1 MTTSILA
8 TTKSVIKHW
17 YLILIAGVIF
27 IAAGIWVMST
37 PLSAYLALSI
47 LFSVSFFIIGLME
60 VLFAL
65 ANHKEMKGWGWTLVF
80 GLFNLLISFI
90 LFYDPLISI
99 TTLPLYVGFVV
110 LFRSITTIGVS
121 LDTEN
126 YGTPGKGSL
135 LALGILAALSD
146 HRTGNPTSRCPFF
159 TTAQLLY
166 QNRAISFVNFRII
179 HCATIRKDFGPFV
192 VMKKYNPF
200 VT

>member
-8 TTKSVIKHW
+8 TTKSVIKRW
-17 YLILIAGVIF
+17 YLILLVGVVF

-60 VLFAL
+60 VLFAI

-135 LALGILAALSD
+135 LALGILGVFFSFILLWNPAFAGLSLVIW
-146 HRTGNPTSRCPFF
+146 
-159 TTAQLLY
+159 TAIGLITAGIYSIYFSFLL
-166 QNRAISFVNFRII
+166 
-179 HCATIRKDFGPFV
+179 
-192 VMKKYNPF
+192 KKLA
-200 VT
+200 

>member
-8 TTKSVIKHW
+8 TTKSVIKRW
-17 YLILIAGVIF
+17 YLILLVGVVF

-60 VLFAL
+60 VLFAI

-135 LALGILAALSD
+135 LALGILGVFFSFILLWNPAFAGLSLVIWTAIALI
-146 HRTGNPTSRCPFF
+146 
-159 TTAQLLY
+159 TAGIYSIYFSFLL
-166 QNRAISFVNFRII
+166 
-179 HCATIRKDFGPFV
+179 
-192 VMKKYNPF
+192 KKLA
-200 VT
+200 

>member
-17 YLILIAGVIF
+17 YLILIVGVIF
-27 IAAGIWVMST
+27 VAAGIWVMST

-135 LALGILAALSD
+135 LALGILGVFFSFILLWNPAFAGLSLVIWTAIALI
-146 HRTGNPTSRCPFF
+146 
-159 TTAQLLY
+159 TAGLYSIYFSILL
-166 QNRAISFVNFRII
+166 
-179 HCATIRKDFGPFV
+179 
-192 VMKKYNPF
+192 KKLA
-200 VT
+200 